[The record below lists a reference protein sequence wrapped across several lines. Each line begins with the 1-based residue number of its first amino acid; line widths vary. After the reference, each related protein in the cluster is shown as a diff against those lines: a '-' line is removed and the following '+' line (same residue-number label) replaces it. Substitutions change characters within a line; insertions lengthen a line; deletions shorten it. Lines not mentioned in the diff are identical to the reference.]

1 MDKISSIGRRPDP
14 KNYRYPLTTMKINL
28 QLSII
33 FSVVL
38 LIGDLQSVSAAE
50 SVAQAEEVVSGAQN
64 WSDLHKAFIRFGKN
78 ADGVVAGA
86 FTDKVSWLLAERWGS
101 LNELRL
107 LADKD
112 KRFERFVLSNLNE
125 AVPEDRAKK
134 IFENAK
140 RECSLRANVDLCQK
154 IIKSLG
160 PI

>member
-1 MDKISSIGRRPDP
+1 
-14 KNYRYPLTTMKINL
+14 MKANL
-28 QLSII
+28 KLSII
-33 FSVVL
+33 LAVML
-38 LIGDLQSVSAAE
+38 LICGLQSVIADE

-78 ADGVVAGA
+78 AYGVVAGA

-107 LADKD
+107 LAIKD
-112 KRFERFVLSNLNE
+112 KRFEKFVLSNLNE
-125 AVPEDRAKK
+125 AVPADRAKK
-134 IFENAK
+134 IFENAE

-160 PI
+160 AI

>member
-1 MDKISSIGRRPDP
+1 
-14 KNYRYPLTTMKINL
+14 MKANL
-28 QLSII
+28 KLSII
-33 FSVVL
+33 FAVML
-38 LIGDLQSVSAAE
+38 LIGGLQSVIADE
-50 SVAQAEEVVSGAQN
+50 SVVQAEEVVSGAQN

-107 LADKD
+107 LAIKD
-112 KRFERFVLSNLNE
+112 KRFEKFVLQNLNE
-125 AVPEDRAKK
+125 AVPADRAKK
-134 IFENAK
+134 IFENAE

-160 PI
+160 AI

>member
-1 MDKISSIGRRPDP
+1 
-14 KNYRYPLTTMKINL
+14 MKANL
-28 QLSII
+28 KLSII
-33 FSVVL
+33 FAVML
-38 LIGDLQSVSAAE
+38 LMGGLQSVIADE
-50 SVAQAEEVVSGAQN
+50 SVVQAEEVVSGAQN

-107 LADKD
+107 LAIKD
-112 KRFERFVLSNLNE
+112 KRFEKFVLQNLNE
-125 AVPEDRAKK
+125 AVPADRAKK
-134 IFENAK
+134 IFENAE

-160 PI
+160 AI